1 MARVALWMAT
11 VSTAVARD
19 SKLLRVALGKLPRRS
34 ASGTHFLSHNHYP
47 NLGAGQEDT
56 ILIKNYEDAQF
67 YGAIEVGTPGQSI
80 NVVFDTGS
88 SNLWVPN
95 TKPMLTRHHIYDHSG
110 SETYVEN
117 GTAFAIEYG
126 SGPVA
131 GEYSR
136 DDVAIGEDLILKN
149 YLFAEVDDTKGL
161 GVGYL
166 LGKFDGILGLAWG
179 SISVDGVPTPLEAM
193 LAGNQLEENVFAFYL
208 GEGRSSEL
216 VFGGVDP
223 DHYEGDFTYVPLSSQ
238 TYWEIQLEDLQV
250 GGQSMTSAAKAIVDS
265 GTSLLTGPSADVAK
279 IAEAVGAIPVGNTGE
294 YSIKCDGD
302 SPDITVQIAGDDF
315 VLHLADYVLDNE
327 GQCIFAMMGMDVPE
341 PAGPLWILGDVF
353 MRAYYVKFDVDNK
366 QVGIA
371 KAKA

>member
-136 DDVAIGEDLILKN
+136 DDVAIGDLVLKN
-149 YLFAEVDDTKGL
+149 YLFAEVDDLSGL
-161 GVGYL
+161 GAAYA

-193 LAGNQLEENVFAFYL
+193 LAGNELEQNVFAFYL
-208 GEGRSSEL
+208 GQGRRSSEL
-216 VFGGVDP
+216 LFGGVDP

-238 TYWEIQLEDLQV
+238 TYWQITLEDLQV
-250 GGQSMTSAAKAIVDS
+250 GGTSMTNATKAIIDS
-265 GTSLLTGPSADVAK
+265 GTSLLAGPSADVAA
-279 IAEAVGAIPVGNTGE
+279 IAKAVGAIPLGRTGE
-294 YSIKCDGD
+294 YFIKCDGD
-302 SPDITVQIAGDDF
+302 SPDMTFNINGNDF
-315 VLHLADYVLDNE
+315 VLRLSDYVIEDE
-327 GQCIFAMMGMDVPE
+327 GECIFAMMGIDL
-341 PAGPLWILGDVF
+341 PAPTGPLWILGDVF